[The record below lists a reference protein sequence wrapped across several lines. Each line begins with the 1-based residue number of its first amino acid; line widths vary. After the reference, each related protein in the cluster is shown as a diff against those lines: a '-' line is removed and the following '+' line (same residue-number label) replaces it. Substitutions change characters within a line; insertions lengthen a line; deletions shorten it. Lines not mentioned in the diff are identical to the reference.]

1 MEALTK
7 LLSDLGPTVT
17 FSAHGAATPN
27 VDPKIS
33 NFLNISKTMHA
44 GALLVDIGLLSMGTS
59 FLLELAEKWLGY
71 GQKKNV
77 KKDQIMDINSY
88 SPGQISMFFK

>member
-59 FLLELAEKWLGY
+59 LLLELAEKWLDY
-71 GQKKNV
+71 GQKKCCQ
-77 KKDQIMDINSY
+77 K
-88 SPGQISMFFK
+88 GQNYGY

>member
-44 GALLVDIGLLSMGTS
+44 GALLVDMGLLSMGTS
-59 FLLELAEKWLGY
+59 FLLELAEKIAGLWA
-71 GQKKNV
+71 KRNV

-88 SPGQISMFFK
+88 SPSQISMFFK

>member
-1 MEALTK
+1 M
-7 LLSDLGPTVT
+7 T
-17 FSAHGAATPN
+17 FSAHGAAAPN

-44 GALLVDIGLLSMGTS
+44 GALLVDMGLLSMGTS